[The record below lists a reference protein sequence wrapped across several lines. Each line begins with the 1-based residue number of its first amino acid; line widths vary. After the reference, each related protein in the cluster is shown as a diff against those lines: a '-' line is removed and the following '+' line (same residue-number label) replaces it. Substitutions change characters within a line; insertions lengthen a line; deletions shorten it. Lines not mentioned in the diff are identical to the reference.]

1 MEKLIEGVVIESN
14 GETAKVR
21 CSIHSDCENCGMCQG
36 SNAMIIEVIDEVGAG
51 VGEQVLIDNRENNML
66 LAAFMMF
73 VLPLLAV
80 GSGIYL
86 GYYLSFRLMISA
98 KLLMILGG
106 LLFGFLAVFII
117 RRLDKSMQS
126 EKPTIVRTIK

>member
-1 MEKLIEGVVIESN
+1 MEKFIEGVVIESN

-21 CSIHSDCENCGMCQG
+21 CSIHSDCENCGLCQG
-36 SNAMIIEVIDEVGAG
+36 SNAMIIEVTDEIGAQ
-51 VGEQVLIDNRENNML
+51 VGEQVLIESKETNML

-80 GSGIYL
+80 GLGVYL

-106 LLFGFLAVFII
+106 LFFGLPAVFVI
-117 RRLDKSMQS
+117 RRLDKSLQS
-126 EKPTIVRTIK
+126 IKPTILRTIK